1 MIAML
6 NVGRFLMVLWIAYSV
21 VLIFAPQYLHQPK
34 NPIGGLIQCVCAYCL
49 GYLLDRLLA
58 RVKRQRAPE
67 PEPEPAAPENTA
79 I

>member
-6 NVGRFLMVLWIAYSV
+6 NIGRLLMVLWIVYSL

-34 NPIGGLIQCVCAYCL
+34 NPISGLIQCICAYSV
-49 GYLLDRLLA
+49 GYLLDRLLS
-58 RVKRQRAPE
+58 RVKRQRDGAG
-67 PEPEPAAPENTA
+67 EPAAKDGPT